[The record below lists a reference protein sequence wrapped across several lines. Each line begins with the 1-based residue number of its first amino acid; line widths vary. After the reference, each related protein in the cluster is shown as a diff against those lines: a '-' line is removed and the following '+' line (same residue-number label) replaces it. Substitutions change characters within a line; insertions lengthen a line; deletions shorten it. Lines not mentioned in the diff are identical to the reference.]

1 MSAHVALIVV
11 AVVVP
16 ASNCLHFD
24 RCIWPCSCCHLKVVA
39 IVGFTHCGRTATA
52 IEVDVAAAVS
62 VAILEQEKLPPIIN
76 CPGKRSRRSS
86 SSSSCATKFCSHLC
100 LIYSLQALQTLP
112 SSPPYECVA
121 FVSPRNEPI

>member
-62 VAILEQEKLPPIIN
+62 VAILEQEKL
-76 CPGKRSRRSS
+76 RS
-86 SSSSCATKFCSHLC
+86 
-100 LIYSLQALQTLP
+100 LIVLAKEVEEAAAAAVVPQSFAHIY
-112 SSPPYECVA
+112 V
-121 FVSPRNEPI
+121 